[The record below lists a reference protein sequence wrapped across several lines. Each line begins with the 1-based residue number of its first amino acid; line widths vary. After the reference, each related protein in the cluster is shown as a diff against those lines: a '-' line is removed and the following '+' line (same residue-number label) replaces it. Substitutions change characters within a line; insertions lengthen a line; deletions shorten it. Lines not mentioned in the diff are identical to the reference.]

1 MNLKWFK
8 RGKSAGQAAS
18 SKNLSEDEKQAGWLF
33 QLESTKLPQK
43 TGKNKRAIVITFA
56 QKDPP
61 RIHLKLKKERKTSL
75 DSIKKKKIKIQKC
88 SLCLILETI
97 S

>member
-8 RGKSAGQAAS
+8 QGKSAGQAAT
-18 SKNLSEDEKQAGWLF
+18 SKNLSEDEKGWLF
-33 QLESTKLPQK
+33 QFESTKLPQK

-56 QKDPP
+56 QKDLPT
-61 RIHLKLKKERKTSL
+61 ILLKLKNKKKKISL
-75 DSIKKKKIKIQKC
+75 DSIKKKD
-88 SLCLILETI
+88 SEMFLVTLETI